1 MDVTHMH
8 GMAWHD
14 MKYMPLG
21 HACGYFM
28 YNVQPSNMGVYM
40 LRGFRLMNK
49 EEIRFDNPCTWWPT
63 RGC

>member
-1 MDVTHMH
+1 MH

-28 YNVQPSNMGVYM
+28 YNVQPSNMGVTCYVA
-40 LRGFRLMNK
+40 L
-49 EEIRFDNPCTWWPT
+49 DSWT
-63 RGC
+63 RKKLDLIIHVHGGPQEVVDLGHH

>member
-8 GMAWHD
+8 GMAWHG

-28 YNVQPSNMGVYM
+28 YNVQPSNMGVTCYVA
-40 LRGFRLMNK
+40 L
-49 EEIRFDNPCTWWPT
+49 DS
-63 RGC
+63 